1 MIFNSIPKPILYSI
15 KIISIDDSL
24 KQPIVTIK
32 NIKNQFLIPL
42 HKDIIIKL
50 DRSKKELLL
59 NLAEGL
65 ENLNS

>member
-1 MIFNSIPKPILYSI
+1 M
-15 KIISIDDSL
+15 
-24 KQPIVTIK
+24 VTIGCF
-32 NIKNQFLIPL
+32 NESSI
-42 HKDIIIKL
+42 DIIIKL